1 VYTIFAASILHDA
14 MRKLGV
20 YFGGASAWKL
30 VKLINLQLKIAK
42 KNLPAKE

>member
-1 VYTIFAASILHDA
+1 MHFDGCVNHFAAKFLHNA

-30 VKLINLQLKIAK
+30 VEFAVENC
-42 KNLPAKE
+42 